1 MKEIQVKK
9 ISSNGYAIGKAL
21 LYQKQTYEP
30 EGYQIHSEKE
40 KKSECEKYEKAVQK
54 AQEELEVL
62 LQQSEIFQAHL
73 MLAGDEILKQQ
84 VEQQILEGNKNAQQA
99 LHYASMAYFEL
110 FQAME
115 DEYMRER
122 AADIMDVRNRI
133 MRILQGKKELDL
145 TNLKEPAIIV
155 AQDLSPS
162 DTATMDLEK
171 VLGFITQE
179 GGVTSHV
186 SIMAKSMG
194 IPAFVGV
201 KDILS
206 QVQDG
211 MILCMDVEHG
221 RIMLEPDPQQ
231 QQAFMQ
237 RKTAYEQEEKEL
249 ALIEGKQSVTIDG
262 HKVQVFANAG
272 SVEDVRRAADHQ
284 VDGIGLLR
292 SEFLYMENTQFPSE
306 EEQFTAYKQA
316 AEFAKTE
323 LIIRTL
329 DIGGDKSLSYYPF
342 EKEENPFLGWR
353 AIRISLSMKD
363 IFKTQLRAI
372 LRASAFGPVKIM
384 YPMINSLEELEE
396 ANAVLETCKKELR
409 EEGIAFCENIE
420 VGMMMETPASVM
432 LADVFAQKV
441 DFFSIGTNDLT
452 QYILAVDRGNP
463 QIAASYNSFHPAV
476 LRAIAYVIE
485 TAHKAGIKVGM
496 CGEFA
501 GDKKAVRLLLG
512 MGLDEFSMSLGQVN
526 RVKKMI
532 MESSFTE
539 AKELAAKVLMQNTIQ
554 DVEKILQ

>member
-1 MKEIQVKK
+1 MREIQVKK

-21 LYQKQTYEP
+21 LYQKQSYEP
-30 EGYQIHSEKE
+30 EAYQISSEE
-40 KKSECEKYEKAVQK
+40 ERKSECVKYQTAVEKAQK
-54 AQEELEVL
+54 ELEPL
-62 LQQSEIFQAHL
+62 AEQSEIFQAHL

-84 VEQQILEGNKNAQQA
+84 VEQQIWEGDKNAQQA

-122 AADIMDVRNRI
+122 ADDVMDVRNRI
-133 MRILQGKKELDL
+133 MRILQGKRKLDL
-145 TNLKEPAIIV
+145 ANLTEPAIVV

-162 DTATMDLEK
+162 DTASMDLEN

-186 SIMAKSMG
+186 SIMAKSFG

-201 KDILS
+201 TDILS

-211 MILCMDVEHG
+211 MMICMDVEHG
-221 RIMLEPDPQQ
+221 RILLEPDAQQ
-231 QQAFMQ
+231 QQNFIE
-237 RKTAYEQEEKEL
+237 RKSAYEQELQEL
-249 ALIEGKQSVTIDG
+249 TLVEGKQTVTVDG

-272 SVEDVRRAADHQ
+272 SVEDVRRAVEHQ

-306 EEQFTAYKQA
+306 EEQFLAYKEA
-316 AEFAKTE
+316 AELAKEE

-353 AIRISLSMKD
+353 AIRISLSMKEM
-363 IFKTQLRAI
+363 FKTQLRAI

-384 YPMINSLEELEE
+384 YPMIISVGELEE
-396 ANAVLETCKKELR
+396 ANAVLEACKRELS
-409 EEGIAFCENIE
+409 EEQIPFQEDIA
-420 VGMMMETPASVM
+420 VGMMMETPSSVL

-463 QIAASYNSFHPAV
+463 KIASAYNSFHPAV
-476 LRAIAYVIE
+476 LRAISYVIE
-485 TAHKAGIKVGM
+485 AAHKAGIKVGM

-501 GDKKAVRLLLG
+501 GDPKAVRLLLG

-532 MESSFTE
+532 MDSSFE
-539 AKELAAKVLMQNTIQ
+539 ASGKLAENVLMQHTIQ
-554 DVEKILQ
+554 DVEKILF